1 MQRITGQECYNE
13 DRFRVPAVCAESA
26 KEKERAPKERA
37 ARRKGAEMETLSMEK
52 VSEKIAP
59 RFAIEGRLIEAVPYG
74 SGHINDTVRLT
85 CELENGGQKR
95 YILQRMNDDIFKNPV
110 ELMENVMNVTSFLR
124 KKIMEKGGDP
134 ERETLNVIRT
144 TDGENFLKDEDGDFW
159 RMYIFIE
166 NATSFDMVR
175 TPEDFYNSAVSFG
188 NFQLLLQDYPAA
200 TLHETIPNFHNT
212 VSRFADFKKAVQED
226 VCGRAKEVQDEI
238 RFVLEREADTHVICD
253 ALAKGEIPL
262 RVTHNDTKLNNIMI
276 DHKTG
281 KGICVIDLDTVM
293 PGLAVHD
300 FGDSIRFG
308 ASTAAEDEKDLS
320 KVSCSME
327 LFELYAKGYIEGCG
341 GKLTDKEIELLPMG
355 AKTMT
360 FECGM
365 RFLTDYLRGDTYFKV
380 HREGHNLDRC
390 RTQFKLVEDMEQ
402 KWYTMNEI
410 VKKLSSQA

>member
-1 MQRITGQECYNE
+1 MAGFSKMKT
-13 DRFRVPAVCAESA
+13 AV
-26 KEKERAPKERA
+26 
-37 ARRKGAEMETLSMEK
+37 RRQKGMEMEGLNMERISK
-52 VSEKIAP
+52 EIVPK
-59 RFAIEGRLIEAVPYG
+59 FAIEGTLTEAVPYG

-124 KKIMEKGGDP
+124 NKIVERGGDP

-144 TDGENFLKDEDGDFW
+144 VNGDNFLKDEDGDFW

-212 VSRFADFKKAVQED
+212 VSRFGDFKKAVEED

-238 RFVLEREADTHVICD
+238 RFVMEREADTHVICD
-253 ALAKGEIPL
+253 ALANGEIPL

-276 DHKTG
+276 DNETG

-293 PGLAVHD
+293 PGSALYD
-300 FGDSIRFG
+300 YGDSIRFG
-308 ASTAAEDEKDLS
+308 ASTGAEDEKNLDL
-320 KVSCSME
+320 VNCDMG
-327 LFELYAKGYIEGCG
+327 LFEIYTKGYVEGCG
-341 GKLTDKEIELLPMG
+341 GSLSEKEIRMLPMG
-355 AKTMT
+355 AKLMT
-360 FECGM
+360 LECGM
-365 RFLTDYLRGDTYFKV
+365 RFLADYLQGDVYFKI
-380 HREGHNLDRC
+380 HRPEHNLDRA
-390 RTQFKLVEDMEQ
+390 RTQFKLVADMEK
-402 KWYTMNEI
+402 KWDEMAGI
-410 VKKLSSQA
+410 VEKYL